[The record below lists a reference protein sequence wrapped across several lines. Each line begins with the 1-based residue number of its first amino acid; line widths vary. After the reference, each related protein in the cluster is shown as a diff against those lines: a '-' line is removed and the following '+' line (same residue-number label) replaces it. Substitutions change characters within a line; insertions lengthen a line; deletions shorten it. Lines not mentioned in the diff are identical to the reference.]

1 MHSCDGC
8 REKIISREGHPDTAG
23 TDACGKFQSISINKK
38 KEDTGLMR
46 VYPEVIINKSGDL
59 TAAARKLR
67 TVGVEIGRVRSALSG
82 QEGLGSCQD
91 ALREMEQAAEDLV
104 ADLIILSAALEDIG
118 TMYVQCDRN
127 AERDIEDGVGA
138 RTAYGRVSSLAAVSE
153 DLYF

>member
-1 MHSCDGC
+1 MG
-8 REKIISREGHPDTAG
+8 EVALTTITAYLF
-23 TDACGKFQSISINKK
+23 TICF
-38 KEDTGLMR
+38 
-46 VYPEVIINKSGDL
+46 YDL
-59 TAAARKLR
+59 CSFCYLCFDLCK
-67 TVGVEIGRVRSALSG
+67 LSG
-82 QEGLGSCQD
+82 FDHIAFDHPGS
-91 ALREMEQAAEDLV
+91 AAAEDLV

>member
-1 MHSCDGC
+1 
-8 REKIISREGHPDTAG
+8 
-23 TDACGKFQSISINKK
+23 
-38 KEDTGLMR
+38 MR

-67 TVGVEIGRVRSALSG
+67 TVGVEIGGVRSALSA